1 MQNVNEY
8 IDIENIIKRLQ
19 DVDKLKMVLLDENQR
34 KVFEL
39 LPKPGFGGD
48 GKQLNSSVHT
58 LESITFERKHKR
70 FPKHS
75 LRFLPPNN
83 PINGRI
89 IQMLEPEVKI
99 QIEKINPGFVL
110 FELLE
115 QLFIFCLENDQFINK
130 VARSDRIILTETPV
144 HNEISSNLS
153 ENNYILFCLQRT
165 INSLI
170 KYLEVTKF

>member
-39 LPKPGFGGD
+39 LPKPGFVGD
-48 GKQLNSSVHT
+48 DKQLTSSVHT
-58 LESITFERKHKR
+58 LESITLERKKKR

-75 LRFLPPNN
+75 LKFLPANN

-89 IQMLEPEVKI
+89 MQMLEPEVKI

-110 FELLE
+110 FQVLE
-115 QLFIFCLENDQFINK
+115 QIIMVFFRK
-130 VARSDRIILTETPV
+130 RSI
-144 HNEISSNLS
+144 H
-153 ENNYILFCLQRT
+153 
-165 INSLI
+165 
-170 KYLEVTKF
+170 